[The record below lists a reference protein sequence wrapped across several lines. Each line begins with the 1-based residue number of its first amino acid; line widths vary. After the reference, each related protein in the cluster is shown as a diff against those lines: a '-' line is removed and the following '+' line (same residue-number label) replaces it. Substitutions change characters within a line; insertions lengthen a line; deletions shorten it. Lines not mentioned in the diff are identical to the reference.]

1 MNTLPLAGIRVL
13 DFGRYIAGP
22 YCAALLADMG
32 AEVIRIERRSGGE
45 DRNLAPLSDTGD
57 GALFM
62 NMNRNKRGFTLDPAH
77 PQSAEIKRRLI
88 ASADVLVANL
98 PVDVLQ
104 KLGLDYEALK
114 ATKPNIILTMI
125 STFGSTGPYAK
136 RAGFDTI
143 AQAMSGAMG
152 LTGFPGAPVRSVAAF
167 EDFGTAL
174 HAAFGTMVAL
184 FERQRTGQ
192 GQIVE
197 GSLLATGVMLMQ
209 SLLAECHVTGIVREQ
224 RGNAGFHAAPTDT
237 YRTRDGWVVVQAI
250 GQPMF
255 ERWANLMGRADL
267 IADPRCAD
275 DLARGDNYHLITE
288 VMTAWMAE
296 RTTAEALQQL
306 EVVRLP
312 AGPVYG
318 LQEVLNDPQVQAR
331 ELLQYVEYPGSPA
344 AVPLAATPV
353 RLSATPGAVRGRA
366 PLLGEHTTQVLS
378 ELGFTGAEIEIFQAA
393 AVI

>member
-1 MNTLPLAGIRVL
+1 MTKPLAGIRVL

-32 AEVIRIERRSGGE
+32 ADVIRIERRDGGE
-45 DRNLAPLSDTGD
+45 DRQLAPLSETGD

-62 NMNRNKRGFTLDPAH
+62 NMNRNKRGLTLDPAH
-77 PQSAEIKRRLI
+77 PHSGEIKRRLL
-88 ASADVLVANL
+88 ASADVVVANL

-104 KLGLDYEALK
+104 KLGLDYESLTAS
-114 ATKPNIILTMI
+114 KPDIILTMI
-125 STFGSTGPYAK
+125 STFGSTGPYAR

-143 AQAMSGAMG
+143 AQAMSGAMS
-152 LTGFPGAPVRSVAAF
+152 LTGFPGAPVRSVVAF

-192 GQIVE
+192 GQVVE
-197 GSLLATGVMLMQ
+197 GALLATGVMLMQ
-209 SLLAECHVTGIVREQ
+209 SLLAERHVTGIVREQ
-224 RGNAGFHAAPTDT
+224 RGNAGLHAAPTDT
-237 YRTRDGWVVVQAI
+237 YRTRDGWIVVQAI

-255 ERWANLMGRADL
+255 ERWARLVGRADL

-275 DLARGDNYHLITE
+275 DLARGDNYHLITA
-288 VMTAWMAE
+288 VMAAWTAA

-306 EVVRLP
+306 EAVRLP
-312 AGPVYG
+312 AGPVYA

-331 ELLQYVEYPGSPA
+331 ELLQYVDYPGSPA
-344 AVPLAATPV
+344 AVPLANTPV
-353 RLSATPGAVRGRA
+353 RLSATPGEIRRRA
-366 PLLGEHTTQVLS
+366 PLLGEHTHEVLRELNFS
-378 ELGFTGAEIEIFQAA
+378 EAEIEAFQTGH
-393 AVI
+393 VI